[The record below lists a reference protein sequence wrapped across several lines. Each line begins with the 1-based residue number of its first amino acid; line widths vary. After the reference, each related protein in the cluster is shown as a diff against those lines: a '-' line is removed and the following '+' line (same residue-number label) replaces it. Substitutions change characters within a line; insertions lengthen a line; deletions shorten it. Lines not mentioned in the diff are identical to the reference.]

1 MLSGINVYF
10 LFFFRSVYRLGFSCY
25 MSYLPFLTLFCNLVR
40 LHSSKQ
46 QSDNLVIARR
56 LVSSLLVAARS
67 AVDKQQ
73 MCV

>member
-1 MLSGINVYF
+1 MLSGINV
-10 LFFFRSVYRLGFSCY
+10 FFFYLSVYRGIAWDSLVV
-25 MSYLPFLTLFCNLVR
+25 SYLPFLTLFCNLVG